1 MRKRNLA
8 EANTVNRPVT
18 TDDGQ
23 GQGYPQI
30 LSDIDHAQRNRES
43 DFLDLLSNI
52 EILREIRQTE
62 CVQFLHGLKP
72 LLEAAQK
79 VNRELDFH
87 TAHRFNALSYLR
99 YDELGLSKIIADLLD
114 PAGVHGQGSTF
125 LKAMLEL
132 LSTAPEGFDAKHVP
146 TSEELLCAI
155 SSAHRIQ
162 IDIEQNIDENRRIDV
177 VVEIQNQDGMLWC
190 LAFENKPYAGDQDK
204 QCEDYLKFLARRY
217 PNSYL
222 LVYTPPH
229 LTMPSESSLPDP
241 DRWEGHFCV
250 LPYTPIK
257 ASYQND
263 AFSDESAAIA
273 EEGSRVSQSELRNN
287 DGIPSKFFVGDG
299 ISLADWFGICST
311 QSNAER
317 MRWFLREAQRFCQ
330 QRFGESNMTDTE
342 ARYIKEHLEKN
353 PEQASA
359 AYAVARAWPDYRDGI
374 CEQFLSHISDEI
386 RKTLKEKDY
395 DLIVNCQY
403 QRNRWDQSL
412 SIYKDSW
419 EPYDDRE
426 TNHHSGMR
434 TAIFL
439 EFDLEQTVSFWGVRR
454 PMNIKSEISDK
465 YRENQ
470 KQLEH
475 NFGRIGLSNPND
487 IYLHRATPKYGGWA
501 EIVGEL
507 AKELEQGGG
516 AITDYYVKE
525 LLYFVEKTVCI
536 IDAEEPEG
544 KNASS

>member
-1 MRKRNLA
+1 M
-8 EANTVNRPVT
+8 NRPVT
-18 TDDGQ
+18 PDAGQ
-23 GQGYPQI
+23 DSDYVQ
-30 LSDIDHAQRNRES
+30 LLTDIDRARSNRES

-52 EILREIRQTE
+52 ESLREIRQTE

-114 PAGVHGQGSTF
+114 PSAAHGQGSTF

-132 LSTAPEGFDAKHVP
+132 LSTAPDGTDANYTQISKNLQSAIEGAY
-146 TSEELLCAI
+146 S
-155 SSAHRIQ
+155 IQ
-162 IDIEQNIDENRRIDV
+162 IETEQAIDDNRRIDV
-177 VVEIQNQDGMLWC
+177 IVDIRSQAGVHYG
-190 LAFENKPYAGDQDK
+190 LAFENKPYAGDQHK
-204 QCEDYLKFLARRY
+204 QCEDYLKFLSRRY
-217 PNSYL
+217 PNNYL

-241 DRWEGHFCV
+241 DCWEGHFCV

-257 ASYQND
+257 ASYEND
-263 AFSDESAAIA
+263 DFSDESEAIA
-273 EEGSRVSQSELRNN
+273 EEEGSRVSQAERRNN
-287 DGIPSKFFVGDG
+287 DGVPSKFFVGDG
-299 ISLADWFGICST
+299 VSLADWFGICST

-317 MRWFLREAQRFCQ
+317 MRWFLKEAQRFCQ
-330 QRFGESNMTDTE
+330 QRFGETNMTDTE

-374 CEQFLSHISDEI
+374 CEEFLSHISDEI
-386 RKTLKEKDY
+386 RNTLKEKGY

-403 QRNRWDQSL
+403 PRKGWDQTL
-412 SIYKDSW
+412 SIYRDSW

-454 PMNIKSEISDK
+454 PMNIKYEISDK

-475 NFGRIGLSNPND
+475 NFGKIGLSNPND
-487 IYLHRATPKYGGWA
+487 VYLHRATPKYGGWA

-525 LLYFVEKTVCI
+525 LLYFVEKTVYI
-536 IDAEEPEG
+536 IDAEELEG
-544 KNASS
+544 KNARS